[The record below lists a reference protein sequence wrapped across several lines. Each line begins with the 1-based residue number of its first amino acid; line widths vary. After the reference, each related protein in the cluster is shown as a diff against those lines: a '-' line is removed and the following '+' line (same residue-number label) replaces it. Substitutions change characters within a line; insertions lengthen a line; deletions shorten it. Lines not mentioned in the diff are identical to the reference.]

1 VQVIFQALSLNFQ
14 KSGPP
19 DPLSSVSTFHASLSM
34 ALRHMIAA
42 DPTFETPKGG
52 LFAEWSSAQTVH
64 FWKRYLRWETWW
76 YETPVKQSTDPQG

>member
-19 DPLSSVSTFHASLSM
+19 GPLSSVSTFHASLSM

-52 LFAEWSSAQTVH
+52 CLPNGLPRKQFTSGSDICGG
-64 FWKRYLRWETWW
+64 RLR
-76 YETPVKQSTDPQG
+76 GMRHR

>member
-1 VQVIFQALSLNFQ
+1 
-14 KSGPP
+14 
-19 DPLSSVSTFHASLSM
+19 M